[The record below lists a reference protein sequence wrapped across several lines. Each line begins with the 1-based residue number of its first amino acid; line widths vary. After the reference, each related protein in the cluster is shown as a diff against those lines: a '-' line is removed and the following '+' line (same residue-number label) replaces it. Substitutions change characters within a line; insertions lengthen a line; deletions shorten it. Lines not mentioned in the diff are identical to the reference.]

1 MKETLVKL
9 NKSKSWFFKKINKI
23 IKLLATLIKKKGK
36 KTQTNKI
43 TNEKEVTTDNT
54 EIQRPMGLP

>member
-1 MKETLVKL
+1 MKETLEKL

-23 IKLLATLIKKKGK
+23 IKPLATLIKKTGK

-43 TNEKEVTTDNT
+43 TNEKEVTTNNT